1 MHVHQLDLNLFSVLE
16 AIHSEGSVT
25 RAGEKLNLSQPAI
38 SHSLRRLRDLLKDE
52 LFIRYGAKMVPTP
65 LSRRMI
71 GDVRTA
77 MRLLELSV
85 QETGFDPARS
95 TRLFQ
100 IGMRN
105 VLQPT
110 VLPPLMRR
118 MQSSAPG
125 VGLSC
130 HRIDRQEIESDL
142 ASGTVDL
149 VVDIAIP
156 VSDAIR
162 QTQLSPW
169 AYVVVSR
176 ANHPSTSSRMSL
188 KTYLSQGHIL
198 VSSRRVGTTLIDIEL
213 KNHGA
218 RRRVALRCQDYFTA
232 CRVASETDLLLT
244 MPEPYARVANADLDN
259 QVHRF
264 PLKTARYCE
273 YLYWHSTADG
283 DPENRWLREQVL
295 GLFKQEPWKPAPN
308 APRA

>member
-1 MHVHQLDLNLFSVLE
+1 MHVHQLDLNLFAVLE

-25 RAGEKLNLSQPAI
+25 RAGKKLNLTQPAI
-38 SHSLRRLRDLLKDE
+38 SHSLRRLRDMLKDD
-52 LFIRYGAKMVPTP
+52 LFIRHGAKMVPTP
-65 LSRRMI
+65 LSRRII

-77 MRLLELSV
+77 LQLLELSV

-110 VLPPLMRR
+110 ILPPLMRR
-118 MQSSAPG
+118 IQSAAPG
-125 VGLSC
+125 VTLSC
-130 HRIDRQEIESDL
+130 HRVDRQEIEQDL
-142 ASGTVDL
+142 ASGTVDAA
-149 VVDIAIP
+149 VDIAMP

-169 AYVVVSR
+169 VYVVVSR
-176 ANHPSTSSRMSL
+176 ANHPAISSRLNL

-198 VSSRRVGTTLIDIEL
+198 VSSRRVGTTLIDVEL
-213 KNHGA
+213 KNRGA
-218 RRRVALRCQDYFTA
+218 KRIVVLRCQDYFTA
-232 CRVASETDLLLT
+232 CRVVSQTDLLLT
-244 MPEPYARVANADLDN
+244 MPQPYARVANAELDN
-259 QVHRF
+259 RVHPF
-264 PLKTARYCE
+264 PIGTAPYGE

-295 GLFKQEPWKPAPN
+295 GLFVVN
-308 APRA
+308 ARHA